1 MLDLKAIRSEPE
13 KFLRLLEA
21 KGAAENLSRLLDLDY
36 QRRQLVTKTDE
47 LKSLRNRVSDEIARL
62 KRMGTAAED
71 KIKEMKSVSLQ
82 IKEQDEQI
90 RELEEQIHQILIT
103 LPNIP
108 HASVRIGRSAADN
121 EVVKIWGEAPTYDF
135 PLKDHLDLAENL
147 GILDFKRA
155 AKISGTGFP
164 LYVGDGAVLERAL
177 VNFMLD
183 FHRKKHGYREVF
195 PPFLVNR
202 DSAFGTGQ
210 LPKLAEDMYLT
221 TEDDLFLIPTA
232 EVPVTNIH
240 RDEIIPESKLPIKY
254 VAYSGC
260 FRREAGS
267 YGKET
272 RGLSRVHQFNK
283 VELVWFTT
291 PETSYDVHE
300 KLLQD
305 AEEILQALNLHY
317 RVVSLCSG
325 DLSFAAAKCYDIEI
339 WAPGTGKYF
348 EVSSVSNFE
357 DFQARRANIR
367 YRRSGDNK
375 VGYVH
380 TLNGSG
386 VATPRLMIALLE
398 TYQTD
403 EGTIIVPEALQPY
416 TGFSLIKTTV

>member
-1 MLDLKAIRSEPE
+1 MLDLKEIRTEPD
-13 KFLRLLEA
+13 KYLSLLKA
-21 KGAAENLSRLLDLDY
+21 KGAEARLQELLDLDAK
-36 QRRQLVTKTDE
+36 RRQLVARSDE
-47 LKSLRNRVSDEIARL
+47 LKALRNRVSDEIAQL
-62 KRMGTAAED
+62 KRQGISAEAQ
-71 KIKEMKSVSLQ
+71 ILEMKAVSQ
-82 IKEQDEQI
+82 TIKEQDSQI
-90 RELEEQIHQILIT
+90 AQLETEIEKILVT

-108 HASVRIGRSAADN
+108 HSSVKIGRGAEDN
-121 EVVKIWGEAPTYDF
+121 EVVKSWGQVPHYDF
-135 PLKDHLDLAENL
+135 NLKDHLDLGEKL

-155 AKISGTGFP
+155 AKISGSGFP
-164 LYVGDGAVLERAL
+164 LYVGKGAVLERAL
-177 VNFMLD
+177 INFMLD
-183 FHRKKHGYREVF
+183 FHRKQHGYCEVF
-195 PPFLVNR
+195 PPFLVAR
-202 DSAFGTGQ
+202 ESAFGTGQ
-210 LPKLAEDMYLT
+210 LPKLEDDMYKT

-240 RDEIIPESKLPIKY
+240 RDEIIPENRLPIKY

-300 KLLQD
+300 RLLQD
-305 AEEILQALNLHY
+305 AEEILQALKLHY
-317 RVVSLCSG
+317 RVVALCSG
-325 DLSFAAAKCYDIEI
+325 DLSFAAAKCYDIEV

-367 YRRSGDNK
+367 YRRASDNK
-375 VGYVH
+375 VKYLH

-403 EGTIIVPEALQPY
+403 EGKVVIPEVLHPY
-416 TGFSLIKTTV
+416 TGFNIISGNE

>member
-1 MLDLKAIRSEPE
+1 
-13 KFLRLLEA
+13 
-21 KGAAENLSRLLDLDY
+21 
-36 QRRQLVTKTDE
+36 
-47 LKSLRNRVSDEIARL
+47 
-62 KRMGTAAED
+62 
-71 KIKEMKSVSLQ
+71 
-82 IKEQDEQI
+82 
-90 RELEEQIHQILIT
+90 
-103 LPNIP
+103 
-108 HASVRIGRSAADN
+108 
-121 EVVKIWGEAPTYDF
+121 
-135 PLKDHLDLAENL
+135 
-147 GILDFKRA
+147 
-155 AKISGTGFP
+155 
-164 LYVGDGAVLERAL
+164 
-177 VNFMLD
+177 MLD
-183 FHRKKHGYREVF
+183 FHRKQHGYCEVF
-195 PPFLVNR
+195 PPFLVAR
-202 DSAFGTGQ
+202 ESAFGTGQ
-210 LPKLAEDMYLT
+210 LPKLEDDMYKT

-240 RDEIIPESKLPIKY
+240 RDEIIPENRLPIKY

-300 KLLQD
+300 RLLQD
-305 AEEILQALNLHY
+305 AEEILQALKLHY
-317 RVVSLCSG
+317 RVVALCSG
-325 DLSFAAAKCYDIEI
+325 DLSFAAAKCYDIEV

-367 YRRSGDNK
+367 YRRASDNK
-375 VGYVH
+375 VKYLH

-403 EGTIIVPEALQPY
+403 EGKVVIPEVLHPY
-416 TGFSLIKTTV
+416 TGFNIISGNE